1 MCVYDCLW
9 LCITKNDKVWLCMTL
24 WLCLCTRKRER
35 EQFKKII
42 FLQTFSNYWNFHS
55 FQQTST
61 LFTFVYLCLPLFKW
75 HIYAQIFCLFYFFQ
89 LAGEVKHL
97 VENSTN
103 FPSFFNPS
111 LTLLFL
117 PSKVVFHQRSSSIKG
132 VIYQRLCLSSKAVFH
147 QRVSSINGH
156 LLSKVAFYQRLSS
169 IKGCLPS
176 KVVFH
181 QRLSFINKHLSSKVV

>member
-1 MCVYDCLW
+1 MSLLW
-9 LCITKNDKVWLCMTL
+9 ADMGIVGSTGTETISIFQKIEIFFSWFKP
-24 WLCLCTRKRER
+24 WLCLP
-35 EQFKKII
+35 
-42 FLQTFSNYWNFHS
+42 
-55 FQQTST
+55 

-75 HIYAQIFCLFYFFQ
+75 HIYAQIFCLFYSFQ

-103 FPSFFNPS
+103 FPSFINPS